1 MKESLYYCVA
11 IIVLSVILV
20 GAQVFIIYQHIRKMS
35 YDSKPFIRNNPAVRL
50 RMLFIGDSTAVGT
63 GARSNTQSVA
73 GYFGHDYPAAQ
84 IDNNS
89 YNGRK
94 LHQMACQFPTKTK
107 FQYDLVVAQI
117 GANDIMQFTPFN
129 SIT

>member
-94 LHQMACQFPTKTK
+94 LRASSRQKP
-107 FQYDLVVAQI
+107 
-117 GANDIMQFTPFN
+117 NFN
-129 SIT
+129 TIWWWHRLGLMI